1 MQILVEQFLYSYS
14 KFLFKY
20 LQSEV
25 NFKCFN
31 SCCTK
36 VRMYRIC
43 VKSLLKRYVLVHVPK
58 VSPIISGEQYCKTHV
73 RNTK

>member
-1 MQILVEQFLYSYS
+1 MQILVEQFLHSYS

-25 NFKCFN
+25 HFKCFN

-36 VRMYRIC
+36 VRMYRIF
-43 VKSLLKRYVLVHVPK
+43 VKSLLKIYVLVHVPK
-58 VSPIISGEQYCKTHV
+58 VSPIISGEQYCKTNV